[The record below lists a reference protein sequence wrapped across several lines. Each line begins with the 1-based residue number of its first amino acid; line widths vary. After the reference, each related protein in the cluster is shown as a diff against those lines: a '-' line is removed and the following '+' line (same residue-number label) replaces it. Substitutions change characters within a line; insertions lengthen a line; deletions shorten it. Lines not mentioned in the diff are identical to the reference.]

1 MEESGLVGS
10 ATPFMDTVG
19 ASSPT
24 PETTL
29 FNSFDDY
36 SSVPGTESGPTIE
49 SATES
54 SYSIWSVI
62 SFILIILIVW
72 VLIFNFFN
80 LGKVTDWI
88 ESFLKFIGYSTS
100 ETVKTTASVGAT
112 GIIGS
117 TNAAAGTLTGGIDI
131 LEKGL
136 NLTPEEKAR
145 AQNQKQAEITALY
158 PPPLNPADVQKTEE
172 SAVLSK
178 GLANLK
184 KMTPLPDDAT
194 SVTQCAGRSKSGYC
208 YIGEDRGF
216 RSCIKVGEN
225 DQCMSG
231 DIFPTMDICINPNL
245 RA

>member
-1 MEESGLVGS
+1 MEESGLGTS
-10 ATPFMDTVG
+10 GTPSFSDAFGTSG
-19 ASSPT
+19 ASTASTASTPSPLDT
-24 PETTL
+24 
-29 FNSFDDY
+29 FDDAL
-36 SSVPGTESGPTIE
+36 GSG
-49 SATES
+49 AES

-72 VLIFNFFN
+72 VIIFNVFD
-80 LGKVTDWI
+80 LGRVTEWLG
-88 ESFLKFIGYSTS
+88 SVLKFIGYSTG
-100 ETVKTTASVGAT
+100 ETIKTTADVGAA
-112 GIIGS
+112 GVVGS
-117 TNAAAGTLTGGIDI
+117 TSVAAGAVTGGIDM

-145 AQNQKQAEITALY
+145 TQSQNQAQVTALY
-158 PPPLNPADVQKTEE
+158 PPPLNPEDVQKTEE
-172 SAVLSK
+172 STILST

-184 KMTPLPDDAT
+184 KIVPLPDDAT
-194 SVTQCAGRSKSGYC
+194 SVTQSGGRSKSGYC

>member
-1 MEESGLVGS
+1 MEESGSAVS
-10 ATPFMDTVG
+10 STATPFMDAVG
-19 ASSPT
+19 TSSPT
-24 PETTL
+24 PETAL

-36 SSVPGTESGPTIE
+36 SNGPGSESVVE

-72 VLIFNFFN
+72 VLIFNFFD
-80 LGKVTDWI
+80 LGKVTDWV
-88 ESFLKFIGYSTS
+88 ESFLKFVGYSTS
-100 ETVKTTASVGAT
+100 ETVKTTASVGAV
-112 GIIGS
+112 GIAGS
-117 TNAAAGTLTGGIDI
+117 TNAAAGTLTGGINI

-145 AQNQKQAEITALY
+145 AQSQKQAEVTALY
-158 PPPLNPADVQKTEE
+158 PPPLNPTDVQKTEE
-172 SAVLSK
+172 STVLSK

-194 SVTQCAGRSKSGYC
+194 SVTQSAGRSKSGYC

>member
-1 MEESGLVGS
+1 MEES
-10 ATPFMDTVG
+10 ATPPSFMDIGT
-19 ASSPT
+19 SST
-24 PETTL
+24 PEAAL
-29 FNSFDDY
+29 FDDY
-36 SSVPGTESGPTIE
+36 SNVPGTTALE
-49 SATES
+49 SATTES

-88 ESFLKFIGYSTS
+88 ESFLKFVGYSTS

-112 GIIGS
+112 GITGS

-145 AQNQKQAEITALY
+145 AQNQKQAEVTALY

-184 KMTPLPDDAT
+184 KMSQPLPDDAT
-194 SVTQCAGRSKSGYC
+194 SVTQSAGRSKSGYC

>member
-1 MEESGLVGS
+1 MEELGLGTSG
-10 ATPFMDTVG
+10 TPSFSDAFGTSG
-19 ASSPT
+19 ASTASTPSPLDT
-24 PETTL
+24 
-29 FNSFDDY
+29 FDDAL
-36 SSVPGTESGPTIE
+36 GSG
-49 SATES
+49 AES

-72 VLIFNFFN
+72 VIIFNVFD
-80 LGKVTDWI
+80 LGRVTEWLG
-88 ESFLKFIGYSTS
+88 SVLKFIGYSTG
-100 ETVKTTASVGAT
+100 ETIKTTADVGAA
-112 GIIGS
+112 GVAGS
-117 TNAAAGTLTGGIDI
+117 TNIAAGAVTGGIDM

-145 AQNQKQAEITALY
+145 AQSQNQAQVTALY
-158 PPPLNPADVQKTEE
+158 PPPLNPTDVQTTEE
-172 SAVLSK
+172 STILST

-184 KMTPLPDDAT
+184 KMAPLPDDAT
-194 SVTQCAGRSKSGYC
+194 SVTQSGGRSKSGYC

>member
-1 MEESGLVGS
+1 MEESSLGTASPSPEL
-10 ATPFMDTVG
+10 APFDE
-19 ASSPT
+19 SI
-24 PETTL
+24 
-29 FNSFDDY
+29 
-36 SSVPGTESGPTIE
+36 TESITE
-49 SATES
+49 STTES

-72 VLIFNFFN
+72 VLIFNFFD

-88 ESFLKFIGYSTS
+88 QSFLKFIGYSIS
-100 ETVKTTASVGAT
+100 ETIKTTASVGAT
-112 GIIGS
+112 GVTGS
-117 TNAAAGTLTGGIDI
+117 TNVAAGAVTGGIDV

-145 AQNQKQAEITALY
+145 AQNQQHQAQVTALY
-158 PPPLNPADVQKTEE
+158 PQSLNPTDVQKTEE
-172 SAVLSK
+172 STVLST

-194 SVTQCAGRSKSGYC
+194 SVTQGGGRSKSGYC

>member
-1 MEESGLVGS
+1 MEESGPAMP
-10 ATPFMDTVG
+10 ATSFMDTVG
-19 ASSPT
+19 ASSSPT
-24 PETTL
+24 PETAL

-36 SSVPGTESGPTIE
+36 SSGPGTESGLE
-49 SATES
+49 SPTES

-80 LGKVTDWI
+80 LGKITDWI
-88 ESFLKFIGYSTS
+88 ESFLRFVGYSTS

-112 GIIGS
+112 GITAS
-117 TNAAAGTLTGGIDI
+117 TNAAAGTLTGGIDM

-136 NLTPEEKAR
+136 SLTPEEKAR
-145 AQNQKQAEITALY
+145 AQSQQQAEVTALY
-158 PPPLNPADVQKTEE
+158 PPPLNPTDVQKTEE

-194 SVTQCAGRSKSGYC
+194 SVTQGAGRSKSGYC

>member
-1 MEESGLVGS
+1 MEESGSSFSDAIGV
-10 ATPFMDTVG
+10 TPAAVSIEPSSSLDAFDVDGGPG
-19 ASSPT
+19 A
-24 PETTL
+24 
-29 FNSFDDY
+29 
-36 SSVPGTESGPTIE
+36 
-49 SATES
+49 ES

-72 VLIFNFFN
+72 VLFFNFFD
-80 LGKVTDWI
+80 LGKITDWI
-88 ESFLKFIGYSTS
+88 ESFLRFIGYSTG
-100 ETVKTTASVGAT
+100 ETIKTTTSVGAT
-112 GIIGS
+112 GVTGS
-117 TNAAAGTLTGGIDI
+117 TNVAAGAVTGGINL

-145 AQNQKQAEITALY
+145 KKNQAEVTALY
-158 PPPLNPADVQKTEE
+158 PPSLNPMDVQTTEE
-172 SAVLSK
+172 STVLSA

-184 KMTPLPDDAT
+184 KMAPLPDDAT
-194 SVTQCAGRSKSGYC
+194 SVTQSGGRSKSGYC

-225 DQCMSG
+225 DQCISG

>member
-1 MEESGLVGS
+1 MEESGS
-10 ATPFMDTVG
+10 AMPATPFVETIG
-19 ASSPT
+19 TSSSPT
-24 PETTL
+24 PETAL

-36 SSVPGTESGPTIE
+36 SSGPGTDSGLAD

-80 LGKVTDWI
+80 LGKITDWI
-88 ESFLKFIGYSTS
+88 ESFLKFVGYSTS
-100 ETVKTTASVGAT
+100 ETVKTTANVGAT
-112 GIIGS
+112 GITGS
-117 TNAAAGTLTGGIDI
+117 TNAAAGTLTGGIDM

-136 NLTPEEKAR
+136 KLTPEEEAR
-145 AQNQKQAEITALY
+145 AQSQQQAEVTALY
-158 PPPLNPADVQKTEE
+158 PPPLNPTDVQKTEE

-194 SVTQCAGRSKSGYC
+194 SVTQGAGRSKSGYC

>member
-1 MEESGLVGS
+1 MEESSS
-10 ATPFMDTVG
+10 ATPSFMGMDTFG
-19 ASSPT
+19 TASPSPELA
-24 PETTL
+24 P
-29 FNSFDDY
+29 FDDY
-36 SSVPGTESGPTIE
+36 SSGFGSATESV
-49 SATES
+49 TES

-72 VLIFNFFN
+72 VLIFNFFD

-88 ESFLKFIGYSTS
+88 QSFLKFIGYSTS
-100 ETVKTTASVGAT
+100 ETIKTTASVGAT
-112 GIIGS
+112 GVAGS
-117 TNAAAGTLTGGIDI
+117 TNVAAGAVTGGIDV

-145 AQNQKQAEITALY
+145 AQNQHQAQVTALY
-158 PPPLNPADVQKTEE
+158 PPSLNPTD
-172 SAVLSK
+172 SAVLST

-194 SVTQCAGRSKSGYC
+194 SVTQGGGRSKSGYC

>member
-1 MEESGLVGS
+1 MEESGSV
-10 ATPFMDTVG
+10 
-19 ASSPT
+19 PT
-24 PETTL
+24 ADAFGRPMVSD
-29 FNSFDDY
+29 SFDDH
-36 SSVPGTESGPTIE
+36 STGLMEE
-49 SATES
+49 DS

-62 SFILIILIVW
+62 SFILIILIIW

-80 LGKVTDWI
+80 LGKITDWI

-100 ETVKTTASVGAT
+100 ETIKTTANVTAKGVT
-112 GIIGS
+112 GS
-117 TNAAAGTLTGGIDI
+117 TNVAAGTVVGGLDL

-136 NLTPEEKAR
+136 KLTPEEKVR
-145 AQNQKQAEITALY
+145 AQNQMQAQATALN
-158 PPPLNPADVQKTEE
+158 PPPLNPNDVQKTEE
-172 SAVLSK
+172 SAILSK

-184 KMTPLPDDAT
+184 KMTPPLPDDAT
-194 SVTQCAGRSKSGYC
+194 SVTQTGGRSKSGFC

-216 RSCIKVGEN
+216 RSCINVGEN

>member
-1 MEESGLVGS
+1 MEESGSGLSVEPT
-10 ATPFMDTVG
+10 A
-19 ASSPT
+19 ASSSM
-24 PETTL
+24 
-29 FNSFDDY
+29 FHDY
-36 SSVPGTESGPTIE
+36 SNGLEPVE
-49 SATES
+49 ES

-72 VLIFNFFN
+72 VLIFNLFN

-88 ESFLKFIGYSTS
+88 ESFLKFVGYSTS
-100 ETVKTTASVGAT
+100 ETVKTTANVSAA
-112 GIIGS
+112 GITGS
-117 TNAAAGTLTGGIDI
+117 TNVAAGTLTGGIDV

-145 AQNQKQAEITALY
+145 AQSQKQAEVTALY
-158 PPPLNPADVQKTEE
+158 PPPLNPTDVQKTEE
-172 SAVLSK
+172 SAILSK

-194 SVTQCAGRSKSGYC
+194 SVTQSAGRSKSGYC

>member
-1 MEESGLVGS
+1 MG
-10 ATPFMDTVG
+10 MDTFG
-19 ASSPT
+19 TASPSPELA
-24 PETTL
+24 P
-29 FNSFDDY
+29 FDDY
-36 SSVPGTESGPTIE
+36 SSGFGSATESV
-49 SATES
+49 TES

-72 VLIFNFFN
+72 VLIFNFFD

-88 ESFLKFIGYSTS
+88 QSFLKFIGYSTS
-100 ETVKTTASVGAT
+100 ETIKTTASVGAT
-112 GIIGS
+112 GVAGS
-117 TNAAAGTLTGGIDI
+117 TNVAAGAVTGGIDV

-145 AQNQKQAEITALY
+145 AQNQHQAQVTALY
-158 PPPLNPADVQKTEE
+158 PPSLNPTD
-172 SAVLSK
+172 SAVLST

-194 SVTQCAGRSKSGYC
+194 SVTQGGGRSKSGYC

>member
-1 MEESGLVGS
+1 MEESTAS

-19 ASSPT
+19 ASSPPT

-36 SSVPGTESGPTIE
+36 SSGPGTESGSAD

-54 SYSIWSVI
+54 SYSIWSII

-72 VLIFNFFN
+72 VLIFNFFD

-88 ESFLKFIGYSTS
+88 QSFLKFIGYSTS
-100 ETVKTTASVGAT
+100 ETIKTTANVGAT
-112 GIIGS
+112 GITES
-117 TNAAAGTLTGGIDI
+117 TNVAAGTVTGGINV

-145 AQNQKQAEITALY
+145 AQSQKQAEVTALY
-158 PPPLNPADVQKTEE
+158 PPPLNPDDVQKTEE

-194 SVTQCAGRSKSGYC
+194 SVTQSTGRSKSGYC

>member
-1 MEESGLVGS
+1 MEESGP
-10 ATPFMDTVG
+10 ATPFVDTIG
-19 ASSPT
+19 TSSPT
-24 PETTL
+24 PETAL

-36 SSVPGTESGPTIE
+36 SSGPVTESGLE
-49 SATES
+49 SSTES

-80 LGKVTDWI
+80 LGKITDWI
-88 ESFLKFIGYSTS
+88 ESFLKFVGYSTS
-100 ETVKTTASVGAT
+100 ETVKTTASVGAA
-112 GIIGS
+112 GITAS

-136 NLTPEEKAR
+136 NLTPEENTR
-145 AQNQKQAEITALY
+145 AQSQQQAKVTALY
-158 PPPLNPADVQKTEE
+158 PPPLNPTDVQKTEE

-184 KMTPLPDDAT
+184 RMTPLPDDAT
-194 SVTQCAGRSKSGYC
+194 SVTQGAGRSKSGYC

>member
-1 MEESGLVGS
+1 MEESSS
-10 ATPFMDTVG
+10 ATPSFMGMDTFG
-19 ASSPT
+19 TASPSPELA
-24 PETTL
+24 P
-29 FNSFDDY
+29 FDDY
-36 SSVPGTESGPTIE
+36 SSGPATESI
-49 SATES
+49 TES

-72 VLIFNFFN
+72 VLIFNFFD

-88 ESFLKFIGYSTS
+88 QSFLKFIGYSTS
-100 ETVKTTASVGAT
+100 ETIKTTASVGAT
-112 GIIGS
+112 GVAGS
-117 TNAAAGTLTGGIDI
+117 TNVAAGAVTGGIDV

-145 AQNQKQAEITALY
+145 AQNQHQAQVTALY
-158 PPPLNPADVQKTEE
+158 PPSLNPTD
-172 SAVLSK
+172 SAVLST

-194 SVTQCAGRSKSGYC
+194 SVTQGGGRSKSGYC

>member
-1 MEESGLVGS
+1 MEESGS
-10 ATPFMDTVG
+10 WATFG
-19 ASSPT
+19 ASPT
-24 PETTL
+24 PESSL

-36 SSVPGTESGPTIE
+36 SSGPGSASTVES
-49 SATES
+49 TES

-100 ETVKTTASVGAT
+100 ETIKTTAGVTAT
-112 GIIGS
+112 GITGS
-117 TNAAAGTLTGGIDI
+117 TNVASGTLTGGVDL

-145 AQNQKQAEITALY
+145 AQSQKQAQVTALY
-158 PPPLNPADVQKTEE
+158 PPALNPADVQKTEE

-184 KMTPLPDDAT
+184 KMQPMPDDAT
-194 SVTQCAGRSKSGYC
+194 SVTQSTGRSKSGYC